1 MNNSE
6 RHKSTLIRRV
16 LPFWLAAV
24 LAAALGVAML
34 HLHGV
39 RLINYIQYPEA
50 NPLQLAETYRV
61 EGQKAYHEAAE
72 AFAQMKDDPA
82 RPVRMKNLP
91 ALQKARTLFLESLK
105 LKPNMPGMFKYLSDL
120 ARFEDN
126 KASWYYYRGMQAMS
140 ENYASAALEDF
151 DQALAHKVDFHPAQL
166 EKIRALITLG
176 RIADAHQSMDDL
188 FKGAPNDP
196 EVLYLKA
203 ELAAREGKTQEYRT
217 ALEEALKA
225 EPGHLLSAK
234 ALGALLTDEK
244 QYDRAISVFTEARK
258 VYHRDANLLHRLG
271 RAYYL
276 KGDLTNA
283 RKTLEDALKLEKNSA
298 SLYFDLACVYEKM
311 GKKSHATAM
320 LQKAIEIDPAFKNR
334 ILFPDVKN

>member
-6 RHKSTLIRRV
+6 RHNSTLIRRV
-16 LPFWLAAV
+16 LPFWLIAVLTAAV
-24 LAAALGVAML
+24 GVAML
-34 HLHGV
+34 HLHGI

-61 EGQKAYHEAAE
+61 EGQKAYREAAE
-72 AFAQMKDDPA
+72 AFARMKDDPA
-82 RPVRMKNLP
+82 RPIKMKNLP
-91 ALQKARTLFLESLK
+91 TLQKARTLFLESLK
-105 LKPNMPGMFKYLSDL
+105 LKPNMPGMFIYLSDL

-151 DQALAHKVDFHPAQL
+151 DQALAHEGNFHPALL

-176 RIADAHQSMDDL
+176 RIADAHQSLDDL
-188 FKGAPNDP
+188 LKSAPNDP

-225 EPGHLLSAK
+225 GPGHLLSAK

-258 VYHRDANLLHRLG
+258 VYPRDANLLHRLG
-271 RAYYL
+271 RSYYL

-283 RKTLEDALKLEKNSA
+283 SKTLEDALKLEKNSA

-334 ILFPDVKN
+334 ILFPDVKY